1 MNSSSSIVPLAAF
14 HPLLGR
20 FLLRLPGSLE
30 SIRLPLR
37 YDYKRVKLTRLHS
50 SYSAMSSATADAE
63 SSVSYVTDVQT
74 IRASSSASST
84 AKPED
89 VTAMATVFE
98 TASVTGNSTADA
110 ASSKADS
117 EDSGG
122 LSTGVIIGISV
133 AGGVVVLA
141 IALFIIWKLKQKR
154 FDGYDDDGAYAACL
168 LLKADRAGVVDGIKW
183 PELNRHGESSTMNL
197 PLPAKPT
204 GGHGFETNALVSPV
218 PCGCV
223 TCG

>member
-1 MNSSSSIVPLAAF
+1 
-14 HPLLGR
+14 
-20 FLLRLPGSLE
+20 
-30 SIRLPLR
+30 
-37 YDYKRVKLTRLHS
+37 
-50 SYSAMSSATADAE
+50 MSSATTDAE
-63 SSVSYVTDVQT
+63 GSVSYVTDVET
-74 IRASSSASST
+74 IRASESASST
-84 AKPED
+84 VKPEEH

-154 FDGYDDDGAYAACL
+154 FSGYDDDGAYAACL

-204 GGHGFETNALVSPV
+204 GGHGFETNALVSPAPSRCV
-218 PCGCV
+218 PSG
-223 TCG
+223 